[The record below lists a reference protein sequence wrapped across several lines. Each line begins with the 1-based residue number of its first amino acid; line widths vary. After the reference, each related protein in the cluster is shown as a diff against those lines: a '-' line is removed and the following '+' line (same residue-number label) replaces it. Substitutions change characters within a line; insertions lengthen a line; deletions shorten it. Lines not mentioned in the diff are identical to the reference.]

1 MPKWGLTMT
10 EGKSADWLV
19 PEKLEVEAG
28 VEVVE
33 IETDKILSPL
43 EAPVA
48 GVLRRQVAL
57 QDALVPVSG
66 LIGVIA
72 DPAVSEAEIDEFIS
86 SFQSRFVP
94 AAAGESGAA
103 RLTATVEVCGH
114 SLHYLKIGDGEEA
127 AILIH
132 GFGGDLNTWLYNH
145 EALAADR
152 SVYALDLRGHGG
164 SSKQV
169 GCATLDQFAGDL
181 GGFLDAIGLTKVHI
195 AGHSM
200 GGAVGLQFA
209 LRHPGRVA
217 SLTLIAAA
225 GLGLEIDGAYIQGFI
240 TAGRR
245 KEMSS
250 QIEKLFADP
259 KLVTRRL
266 VEDVLKFKRL
276 DGVEA
281 SLRAIAGQLYAGDR
295 QITMLRDRFSEL
307 PMPVLVIWGTE
318 DRILPPSH
326 AEGLPQ
332 TVRVVTIPGCG
343 HMVHMEAAQ
352 KVNRLMTHFWD
363 SAGAK

>member
-1 MPKWGLTMT
+1 M
-10 EGKSADWLV
+10 
-19 PEKLEVEAG
+19 EVEAG

-43 EAPVA
+43 EAPAA

-72 DPAVSEAEIDEFIS
+72 DSMVPEAQIDEFIS
-86 SFQSRFVP
+86 AFQSRFVP
-94 AAAGESGAA
+94 ATASQTAAA
-103 RLTATVEVCGH
+103 RRTATVEARGQR
-114 SLHYLKIGDGEEA
+114 LNYLKCGAGEDPA
-127 AILIH
+127 VLLH

-152 SVYALDLRGHGG
+152 CVYALDVRGHGG

-169 GCATLDQFAGDL
+169 GNPTLDQLADDL
-181 GGFLDAIGLTKVHI
+181 DGFLDVMGLTKVHL

-200 GGAVGLQFA
+200 GGAIGLQFA
-209 LRHPGRVA
+209 LRNPGRVA

-225 GLGLEIDGAYIQGFI
+225 GLGTDIDGSYIEGFI

-245 KEMSS
+245 KEMLS
-250 QIEKLFADP
+250 QLEKLFADP

-281 SLRAIAGQLYAGDR
+281 SLRAIASQLYAGDR
-295 QITMLRDRFSEL
+295 QINVLRDRLSEL
-307 PMPVLVIWGTE
+307 PMPVLVVWGRE
-318 DRILPPSH
+318 DRILPASH

-332 TVRVVTIPGCG
+332 TVEVVTLPGCG

-352 KVNRLMTHFWD
+352 KVNRLMAHFWE
-363 SAGAK
+363 SGRVRL